1 MPGSPVQTMN
11 EPGDVYD
18 AEGRCIG
25 HIEQATASMSSCGET
40 TLEVSIVLNAY
51 STELSDALNQGQ
63 LVVTIGTVEALTQ
76 RIADLE
82 RAIAERTIAD
92 LPAELDSDG

>member
-1 MPGSPVQTMN
+1 MPGSPVQTLV

-25 HIEQATASMSSCGET
+25 TVHQATASMASGGET
-40 TLEVSIVLNAY
+40 TLEVSITLDAY
-51 STELSDALNQGQ
+51 TTELHDALDRGE
-63 LVVTIGTVEALTQ
+63 LVITIGTVEALTQ